1 MNFQAW
7 ISVSKH
13 LSQLGH
19 FPKMEMCPERMCM
32 SAEQAGLGQS
42 IPRAN
47 IQALPKSL
55 GIRLDIHCF

>member
-1 MNFQAW
+1 
-7 ISVSKH
+7 
-13 LSQLGH
+13 
-19 FPKMEMCPERMCM
+19 M

-42 IPRAN
+42 IPGAN